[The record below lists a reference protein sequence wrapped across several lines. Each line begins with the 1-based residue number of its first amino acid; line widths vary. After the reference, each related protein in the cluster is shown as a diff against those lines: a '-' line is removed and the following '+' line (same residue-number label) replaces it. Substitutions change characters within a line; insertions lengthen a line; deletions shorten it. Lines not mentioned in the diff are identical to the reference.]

1 MIQSM
6 TGYGRSVCKIGAK
19 QYCIEIKSLNHR
31 QTDIGVKIPPYFRE
45 KEMSIRDVLLLHLQR
60 GKIELY
66 IGKESSEESELQIN
80 KQIVKKYY
88 HQLDEISGDLNI
100 KHQEPLISAILKL
113 PDVITKQSPQLE
125 QDEWDKIRESIEQAV
140 QMLVSHR
147 KDEGKAMEKDI
158 RERIHFIKEHIKEI
172 SKFEPCRIEKIRD
185 RIQKN
190 LNEFLDH
197 TNKDNERLEQEIIYY
212 IEKLDINEEKV
223 RLENHCEYF
232 LDILQ
237 LNEPV
242 GKKLNFIAQE
252 MLREINTIGS
262 KASDSDIQKIVITMK
277 DELEKVKE
285 QIMNIL

>member
-6 TGYGRSVCKIGAK
+6 TGYGRSVCKIGEQ

-31 QTDIGVKIPPYFRE
+31 QADIGVKIPPYFRE

-100 KHQEPLISAILKL
+100 EHQEPLISAILKL

-147 KDEGKAMEKDI
+147 KDEGKAMEQDI

-185 RIQKN
+185 RIQKK
-190 LNEFLDH
+190 LDEFLDH

-223 RLENHCEYF
+223 RLQNHCEYF